1 MNQKKIGEFIS
12 ETRREKNLTQKELAE
27 KLGVSVNAVSKWE
40 RGVCLMDMS
49 LLKPLSNI
57 LKVSIT
63 EIINGEKDN
72 NNADN
77 AIENT
82 IDYSK
87 KQLIIERRKKYIVII
102 AALLIIFV
110 SVLFSYKGFLMYAID
125 RIEENI
131 AEIDDNTSKE
141 YGTPIYINNVSVND
155 YYYFKNMRIKNVF
168 SNDNIYKEEI
178 DYVSYKI
185 AENKIISIMSG
196 VANNVIIGAGYAED
210 FINREYY
217 SDKLNLKRDIDI
229 YKFISEFHPEY
240 HSIFSSVSFLEEYYF
255 KCSLYIHTHQ
265 SFKEVREIRGDLSG
279 YVLIYDKNLFSYHII
294 DNDVEYGIMFYG
306 DFNFK
311 ETLDLINTVSFNNN

>member
-12 ETRREKNLTQKELAE
+12 ETRRDKNLTQKELAE

-57 LKVSIT
+57 LEVSIT

-168 SNDNIYKEEI
+168 SSDNIYKEEI

-229 YKFISEFHPEY
+229 YKFISEFHPEN

-255 KCSLYIHTHQ
+255 KCSLYINTHH

>member
-12 ETRREKNLTQKELAE
+12 EIRKSKNLTQKELAE

-40 RGVCLMDMS
+40 RGICLMDMS

-57 LKVSIT
+57 LEVSIT

-82 IDYSK
+82 IDYGK

-102 AALLIIFV
+102 AALIIIFV
-110 SVLFSYKGFLMYAID
+110 SVLFSYKGFLIYAID
-125 RIEENI
+125 RLEENI
-131 AEIDDNTSKE
+131 TEIDDNTSKE
-141 YGTPIYINNVSVND
+141 YGTPIYINKISVDD

-168 SNDNIYKEEI
+168 VDDNIYEEEI

-196 VANNVIIGAGYAED
+196 VANNVIIGAGYVED
-210 FINREYY
+210 FINRDYY
-217 SDKLNLKRDIDI
+217 SDKLNLEKDIDV
-229 YKFISEFHPEY
+229 YKFISEFHTEN
-240 HSIFSSVSFLEEYYF
+240 HSIFNSVYFLEEYYF
-255 KCSLYIHTHQ
+255 KCSLYNITRYP
-265 SFKEVREIRGDLSG
+265 FDEVRELRGDLIG
-279 YVLIYDKNLFSYHII
+279 YVLMHKNKLIDYHLI
-294 DNDVEYGIMFYG
+294 DNDVEYRIMFYG
-306 DFNFK
+306 NFNFK
-311 ETLDLINTVSFNNN
+311 ETVDLISTVSFNNN